1 MTDSATNSTLTTYPG
16 LIVRLQSGFY
26 TVETENGLFTCRLR
40 GRLKKGPRLGD
51 VIALGDRVLITP
63 IDEET
68 GTIEAIS
75 PRQRMLSRLSPQPQG
90 EYQQIIIANPDQ
102 ACFVF
107 ACADPEPRFGMLDR
121 FLVIAEKQ
129 SVPALIVVN
138 KVDLVGAER
147 ASAMFGHYVPLG
159 YRILYTSAYSGRG
172 VDELRGALQ
181 GMISVFT
188 GPSGVGKS
196 SLLNAIQPG
205 LGLEVR
211 AVSQATSKGRHTTVV
226 RRLFPLEGGGYVADT
241 PGLKALA
248 LWDIEPEELDGY
260 FPEIRPLV
268 SQCQFSDCT
277 HVHEPGCAVL
287 AAIEAGEIHPDRYQS
302 YLHMRFGEE
311 DG

>member
-1 MTDSATNSTLTTYPG
+1 MVDNLLTAYPG
-16 LIVRLQSGFY
+16 LIIRSQSGFY
-26 TVETENGLFTCRLR
+26 TVETDVGSFICQLR

-51 VIALGDRVLITP
+51 VIAIGDRVLVTP
-63 IDEET
+63 LDGENGI
-68 GTIEAIS
+68 IEAIS
-75 PRQRMLSRLSPQPQG
+75 PRQRMLSRLAPQPQG

-107 ACADPEPRFGMLDR
+107 ACMDPEPRFGMLDR

-129 SVPALIVVN
+129 SVPAVIIAN
-138 KVDLVGAER
+138 KVDLVGSEQAAQLFSR
-147 ASAMFGHYVPLG
+147 YASLG
-159 YRILYTSAYSGRG
+159 YRLVYTAAHNGFG
-172 VDELRGALQ
+172 VDELRSILQ
-181 GMISVFT
+181 EKISVFS

-205 LGLEVR
+205 LGLEAR
-211 AVSQATSKGRHTTVV
+211 EISQSTSKGRHTTVV
-226 RRLFPLEGGGYVADT
+226 RQLFPLDGGGYVADT

-260 FPEIRPLV
+260 FPELRPLV

-287 AAIEAGEIHPDRYQS
+287 AALASGEIHPGRYAS
-302 YLHMRFGEE
+302 YLRMRFGDE
-311 DG
+311 DE

>member
-1 MTDSATNSTLTTYPG
+1 MTNSTARSTLTTYPG
-16 LIVRLQSGFY
+16 LIVRSQSGFY
-26 TVETENGLFTCRLR
+26 TVETEAGSFICQLR
-40 GRLKKGPRLGD
+40 GRFKKGPRLGD
-51 VIALGDRVLITP
+51 VIAIGDRVLVTALG
-63 IDEET
+63 EET
-68 GTIEAIS
+68 GIIEAIS

-90 EYQQIIIANPDQ
+90 EYEQIIIANPDQ

-129 SVPALIVVN
+129 SVPAVIIVN
-138 KVDLVGAER
+138 KVDLVGSER
-147 ASAMFGHYVPLG
+147 ASQMFGHYAPLG
-159 YRILYTSAYSGRG
+159 YLILYTSARDGLG
-172 VDELRGALQ
+172 VDELRGALH
-181 GMISVFT
+181 GKISVFS

-211 AVSQATSKGRHTTVV
+211 SVSRATSKGRHTTVV
-226 RRLFPLEGGGYVADT
+226 RQLFPLEGGGYVADT

-260 FPEIRPLV
+260 FPELRPLV

-287 AAIEAGEIHPDRYQS
+287 AALEEGEIHPERYHS
-302 YLHMRFGEE
+302 YLRLRFGEE